1 MVSKEVLEGMSCPAV
16 MQLFQEVKERRRA
29 AIALAN
35 DAITGYQKAVSARD
49 AKIKELRDDL
59 GKQLAS
65 IADKAAALNA
75 AMLQASL
82 AGDSAELEKAQRTLT
97 ELEGQRSQL
106 NARLELLNGKPPRCN
121 EAYAAMNAAV
131 AESEKAV
138 EQYYEDIG
146 IIREFCEKVMQ
157 PWTEITTALHHSGEA
172 VSRFYLDRARSHYD
186 SER

>member
-1 MVSKEVLEGMSCPAV
+1 MVNKEALGGMTAEQV
-16 MQLFQEVKERRRA
+16 MQLLQEVKERRRT

-35 DAITGYQKAVSARD
+35 DAINGYQKAVNARD
-49 AKIKELRDDL
+49 AKIKELRNDL
-59 GKQLAS
+59 GKQLAG

-82 AGDSAELEKAQRTLT
+82 TGDGAEIEKDQRTLT
-97 ELEGQRSQL
+97 ELEGQRTQL
-106 NARLELLNGKPPRCN
+106 NVRLELLNGKPPRCD
-121 EAYAAMNAAV
+121 EAYAAMNVAV
-131 AESEKAV
+131 VESKKAV

-157 PWTEITTALHHSGEA
+157 PWTEITAALNHSGEA

>member
-1 MVSKEVLEGMSCPAV
+1 MVNKDALEGMTAEQV
-16 MQLFQEVKERRRA
+16 MQLLQEVKERRRA

-35 DAITGYQKAVSARD
+35 DAIDGYQKAVNARD
-49 AKIKELRDDL
+49 TKIREMRDDL
-59 GKQLAS
+59 GKQLAG

-82 AGDSAELEKAQRTLT
+82 AGDSAEVEKAQRTLT

-106 NARLELLNGKPPRCN
+106 SARLDLLKGKPPRCD

-131 AESEKAV
+131 AESENAV
-138 EQYYEDIG
+138 EQYYEEIG
-146 IIREFCEKVMQ
+146 IIREFCDKVMQ
-157 PWTEITTALHHSGEA
+157 PWTEITAALNHSGEA

>member
-1 MVSKEVLEGMSCPAV
+1 MVNKEDLESMTCSEI
-16 MQLFQEVKERRRA
+16 MQLLQEVKERRRA

-35 DAITGYQKAVSARD
+35 DAINGYQKAVNARD
-49 AKIKELRDDL
+49 AKIKELRNDL
-59 GKQLAS
+59 GKQLAG

-82 AGDSAELEKAQRTLT
+82 AGDSAEVEKAQRTLT

-106 NARLELLNGKPPRCN
+106 SARLDLLKGKPPRCD

-131 AESEKAV
+131 AESENAV
-138 EQYYEDIG
+138 EQYYEEIG
-146 IIREFCEKVMQ
+146 IIREFCDKVMQ
-157 PWTEITTALHHSGEA
+157 PWTEITAALQHSGEA
-172 VSRFYLDRARSHYD
+172 VSRFYLDRARSHYA

>member
-1 MVSKEVLEGMSCPAV
+1 MVNKEALEGMTAAQV
-16 MQLFQEVKERRRA
+16 MQQLQEVKEQRRT

-35 DAITGYQKAVSARD
+35 DAINGYQKAVNARD
-49 AKIKELRDDL
+49 AKIKELRGDL
-59 GKQLAS
+59 DKQLAG

-82 AGDSAELEKAQRTLT
+82 TGDGAEIEKDQRTLT

-106 NARLELLNGKPPRCN
+106 NARLELLKGKPSRCD

>member
-1 MVSKEVLEGMSCPAV
+1 MVNKEALEGMTAKQV
-16 MQLFQEVKERRRA
+16 MQLLQEVKERRRT

-35 DAITGYQKAVSARD
+35 DAINGYQKAVNARD

-59 GKQLAS
+59 SEQLAS

-82 AGDSAELEKAQRTLT
+82 TGDGVEMEKAQRTLT

-106 NARLELLNGKPPRCN
+106 NARLELLKGKPPRCD

-138 EQYYEDIG
+138 QQYGEDIG
-146 IIREFCEKVMQ
+146 VIREFCEKVMQ

-172 VSRFYLDRARSHYD
+172 VSRFYLDRARSHYG

>member
-1 MVSKEVLEGMSCPAV
+1 MVNKEALEGMTAEQV
-16 MQLFQEVKERRRA
+16 MQLLQEVKERRRA

-35 DAITGYQKAVSARD
+35 DAIDGYQKAVSARD

-59 GKQLAS
+59 GKQLAG
-65 IADKAAALNA
+65 IADKAETLNA

-82 AGDSAELEKAQRTLT
+82 AGDNTTFDKANQRLVELDK
-97 ELEGQRSQL
+97 QRSQL
-106 NARLELLNGKPPRCN
+106 NARLELLNGKPPRCD

-138 EQYYEDIG
+138 EQYYEEIG
-146 IIREFCEKVMQ
+146 IIREFCDKVMQ
-157 PWTEITTALHHSGEA
+157 PWTEITAALNHSGEA

>member
-1 MVSKEVLEGMSCPAV
+1 MVNKEALEGMTCSEI
-16 MQLFQEVKERRRA
+16 MQLLQEVKERRRA

-35 DAITGYQKAVSARD
+35 DAIDGYQKAVNARD
-49 AKIKELRDDL
+49 TKIREMRDDL
-59 GKQLAS
+59 GKQLAG

-97 ELEGQRSQL
+97 ELEGKRSQL
-106 NARLELLNGKPPRCN
+106 NVRLELLNGKPPRCD
-121 EAYAAMNAAV
+121 EAYAAMNTAV

-138 EQYYEDIG
+138 EQYYEEIG

-157 PWTEITTALHHSGEA
+157 PWAEITAALNHSGEA

>member
-1 MVSKEVLEGMSCPAV
+1 MVSKEALEGMSCPAV
-16 MQLFQEVKERRRA
+16 MQLLQEVKEQRRA

-35 DAITGYQKAVSARD
+35 DAITGYQKAVNARD

-59 GKQLAS
+59 GKQLAG

-82 AGDSAELEKAQRTLT
+82 AGDSAELEKVQRTLT
-97 ELEGQRSQL
+97 ELEGKRSQL
-106 NARLELLNGKPPRCN
+106 NARLELLKGKPPRCDK
-121 EAYAAMNAAV
+121 AYAVMNAAV

-157 PWTEITTALHHSGEA
+157 PWTEITAALNHSGEA

>member
-1 MVSKEVLEGMSCPAV
+1 MVSKEVLDGMTAEQV
-16 MQLFQEVKERRRA
+16 MQQLQEVKERQRT
-29 AIALAN
+29 AIARAN
-35 DAITGYQKAVSARD
+35 DAITSYQKAVSARD
-49 AKIKELRDDL
+49 AKIRELRDDL
-59 GKQLAS
+59 DKQLVG
-65 IADKAAALNA
+65 IVDKAAAVNA

-82 AGDSAELEKAQRTLT
+82 AGDSAELEKVQRTLT

-106 NARLELLNGKPPRCN
+106 NARLELLNGKSPRCD
-121 EAYAAMNAAV
+121 EAYEAMNAAV

-138 EQYYEDIG
+138 EEYYEEIG

-157 PWTEITTALHHSGEA
+157 PWTEITAALQHSGEA

>member
-1 MVSKEVLEGMSCPAV
+1 M
-16 MQLFQEVKERRRA
+16 KERRRA

-97 ELEGQRSQL
+97 ELEGQWSQL